1 MTAEAPAALTDP
13 REESAPAAFFAWQID
28 SRRRLLGAVAAG
40 GRPRRF
46 AAHLPVLVT
55 FDPAS
60 SFGVRTATKG
70 AGLLPR
76 DAALPRYLA
85 RLEETLARCADRAW
99 EETLEERLGAVR
111 ALLDHPEDVD
121 PGCLGLLEIVRG
133 RSYENLR
140 RDPRVVLHYT
150 GDGPEYR
157 SFQVNGEAELLDRA
171 DPRCRYIGLA
181 RAIFEQAP
189 FHLPQPGYGDAF
201 VIHVREILDKAP
213 VVVRPDA
220 SRFTVI
226 ARPSADRDRAPA
238 LGSREVL
245 VAIDNSRHSGWA
257 TALALQVAGAFGATV
272 VGSHVY
278 AAQLHDR
285 RFKDMEPGLPEQYR
299 EPTILSRQ
307 RELHDTLIDRGL
319 QVVSDSY
326 LDLVKRRCEERGVP
340 FVARTAEG
348 KNYTEL
354 VRDVEAN
361 GYDLVVIGAQGMGA
375 RGPKRAAHARRAVLG
390 SVCERV
396 ARRVRRD
403 LLVVKDD
410 RPLAGTFVV
419 GIDGSERSFAALRV
433 ALALAAPTRARVDA
447 IACYDPYLHKV
458 LFNELEHAL
467 TDEARQ
473 VFNTAQQRKLHDTLI
488 DSGVAKI
495 YRDHLAAAR
504 LVAAEVGATI
514 ETHLLA
520 GKPSVAI
527 LRHLEKARP
536 SLLALGRT
544 GVHADDELDIG
555 SNAENLLRLAPCHVL
570 LAARTFRVPG
580 WSRESR
586 PEPLD
591 WTPEALA
598 RLEHVPDFARPMARR
613 AIEDYARERGLGL
626 VDERLVTEAREHFG
640 L

>member
-1 MTAEAPAALTDP
+1 MASE
-13 REESAPAAFFAWQID
+13 AFFAWQVEA
-28 SRRRLLGAVAAG
+28 RRTLLRSVAAG
-40 GRPRRF
+40 GVPRRF
-46 AAHLPVLVT
+46 AAHLPVLIT
-55 FDPAS
+55 FDPGS
-60 SFGVRTATKG
+60 PFGLRTATKG
-70 AGLLPR
+70 AGLLPHG
-76 DAALPRYLA
+76 DALPRYLA
-85 RLEETLARCADRAW
+85 LLEETLARCVGRPYED
-99 EETLEERLGAVR
+99 TLGERVAAVR
-111 ALLDHPEDVD
+111 ALLDRPENVD
-121 PGCLGLLEIVRG
+121 RSALGFLEIMGG
-133 RSYENLR
+133 RSYENLQ
-140 RDPRVVLHYT
+140 RDPRVVLHYV
-150 GDGPEYR
+150 GDGPDHR
-157 SFQVNGEAELLDRA
+157 SFQVNGEAEVLERD
-171 DPRCRYIGLA
+171 DPRCRYIALA
-181 RAIFEQAP
+181 RAIFETAP
-189 FHLPQPGYGDAF
+189 FHLTQPGYVGGYL
-201 VIHVREILDKAP
+201 VRVREVLDKAP
-213 VVVRPDA
+213 LVVNADA
-220 SRFTVI
+220 SRFTVAV
-226 ARPSADRDRAPA
+226 ARPDPKPDPDPRPDPDAAPPA
-238 LGSREVL
+238 GAAVHLREIL
-245 VAIDNSRHSGWA
+245 VAVDNSRHSGWA

-285 RFKDMEPGLPEQYR
+285 RFKDMEPGLPDRYR
-299 EPTILSRQ
+299 EATILSRQ

-326 LDLVKRRCEERGVP
+326 LDLVKRRCEERGVS

-375 RGPKRAAHARRAVLG
+375 RGPKRAVHARRAVLG

-419 GIDGSERSFAALRV
+419 GIDGSERSLAALRV
-433 ALALAAPTRARVDA
+433 ALALAAPTRAQVDA
-447 IACYDPYLHKV
+447 VACYDPYLHKV

-504 LVAAEVGATI
+504 RVAAEVGATI

-527 LRHLEKARP
+527 LRHLERARP

-544 GVHADDELDIG
+544 GVHADEDLDIG
-555 SNAENLLRLAPCHVL
+555 STAENLLRLAPCHVL
-570 LAARTFRVPG
+570 LAARTVRVPE
-580 WSRESR
+580 WPRER
-586 PEPLD
+586 EPERLA
-591 WTPEALA
+591 WTPEAMA
-598 RLEHVPDFARPMARR
+598 RLERVPEFARGMARR
-613 AIEDYARERGLGL
+613 AIEDYARERELEL
-626 VDERLVTEAREHFG
+626 VDEQLVAEARAHFG
-640 L
+640 M